1 MTPADRNA
9 LEAARRSL
17 GDCVLFRD
25 LEPIDKDALLA
36 RARIRGF
43 AAGETIF
50 LMGFPGD
57 SMMAV
62 LSGNVRISVTS
73 AEGMGAAAIFSTRN
87 FFTNLSRA
95 ARLDQ
100 CWKETR

>member
-17 GDCVLFRD
+17 GNCVLFRD
-25 LEPIDKDALLA
+25 LEAADKDALLA
-36 RARIRGF
+36 RARIRHVP
-43 AAGETIF
+43 AGETIF

-73 AEGMGAAAIFSTRN
+73 AEGREIVFAI
-87 FFTNLSRA
+87 LSEGDVFGEIA
-95 ARLDQ
+95 MLDGQ
-100 CWKETR
+100 ERTA